1 MANRVEPKELMNDLK
16 AIGLKLEEVGR
27 ALATT
32 AGKTVKSVAAETL
45 DMAEDAIALAQKN
58 LKKARAEMKKRT

>member
-1 MANRVEPKELMNDLK
+1 MANKIEVKDLMEDLK
-16 AIGLKLEEVGR
+16 AIGLKLEEAGR

-32 AGKTVKSVAAETL
+32 AGKTVKTVAAETL